1 MPDNSQTTD
10 PTSTDALLKLWS
22 TEEATASELTEV
34 ALAAIE
40 ARNPDIN
47 AVLTVMEDEAYADA
61 RRVDAAAARGE
72 ALPLR
77 GMPVTLKDN
86 IDTAGVR
93 TTMAS
98 DFFRDNVPGAD
109 AAVVERLRSA
119 GAVIVGKANLHEFV
133 LGATGQSHHLG
144 PCRNPWNLEHVPGG
158 SSSGSGASIAAG
170 MCIASIGSD
179 TGGSIRN
186 PAAFTN
192 VCGLRPTHGR
202 ISSFGA
208 FPVSPEHDTLG
219 PLASRASDVALVLDA
234 VSGYD
239 PRDAT
244 TQAREFAPVAPTLRD
259 SLEGMTLGVP
269 RAFYCEGLDTGVEQA
284 FETTLQVLRER
295 GANILDVE
303 LVDAERAW
311 HLASRVLVMADAA
324 ALHRERMETQSQRM
338 GQDVFARVSVGR
350 DVSGMQYADALR
362 FREQWRVQV
371 RAVFTRCDAMLTPT
385 CPFPAP
391 RIDEAADM
399 GGISNEINRFN
410 FTWALAGVP
419 ALSVPNGFSAG
430 LPVAFQAVAPWWHDD
445 VALSVGNAFQAETTW
460 HERTAPPQ
468 VHPDH

>member
-1 MPDNSQTTD
+1 MPDNSQTTERM
-10 PTSTDALLKLWS
+10 PTNALLKLWS
-22 TEEATASELTEV
+22 GGEASASELTEV
-34 ALAAIE
+34 ALAAIG
-40 ARNPDIN
+40 ARNADVN
-47 AVLTVMEDEAYADA
+47 AVLTVMEDAARADA
-61 RRVDAAAARGE
+61 QRVDAAAARDE

-77 GMPVTLKDN
+77 GMPITLKDN

-98 DFFRDNVPGAD
+98 DFFRDNVPSTD

-133 LGATGQSHHLG
+133 LGATGQSQHLG
-144 PCRNPWNLEHVPGG
+144 PCRNPWNIDHVPGG

-202 ISSFGA
+202 VSSFGA
-208 FPVSPEHDTLG
+208 FPVSPTHDTLG
-219 PLASRASDVALVLDA
+219 PLASQVRDVALVLDA
-234 VSGYD
+234 ISGYD

-244 TQAREFAPVAPTLRD
+244 TEARDFAPLAAALRD
-259 SLEGMTLGVP
+259 TLEGVTLGVP
-269 RAFYCEGLDTGVEQA
+269 KAFYCEGLDAGVEQA

-295 GANILDVE
+295 GANITEVE
-303 LVDAERAW
+303 LNNAERAW

-338 GQDVFARVSVGR
+338 GQDVYARVSVGR
-350 DVSGMQYADALR
+350 NISAMEYADAMR
-362 FREQWRVQV
+362 FREQWRVQL
-371 RAVFTRCDAMLTPT
+371 RAVFGQCDALLTPT

-391 RIDEAADM
+391 RIDEVADM

-419 ALSVPNGFSAG
+419 ALSVPCGSSAG
-430 LPVAFQAVAPWWHDD
+430 LPVAFQAVAPWWRDD
-445 VALSVGNAFQAETTW
+445 VALSVGAAFQAETTW
-460 HERTAPPQ
+460 HERTAPSA
-468 VHPDH
+468 